1 MDGQSTTRGSK
12 QATIIVAMSGGVDS
26 SVSALLLQQAGH
38 PVAGMFMKNWEE
50 DDRPATPTATPTAT
64 RTAACTAATDAA
76 DAQAVADRLGIDLHR
91 RNFAAEYWDHVFE
104 DFLAEYRA
112 GRTPNPDILCNR
124 EIKFKTFLE
133 HAMDLGAEH
142 IATGHYVRSDRID
155 GVHRL
160 LRGRDENKDQ
170 SYFLY
175 TIGQQALA
183 QTLFPVGSLRK
194 PEVRAAAAAAALPV
208 HDKKDSTGICFIGE
222 RNFRDFL
229 AGYIPPAPGE
239 IRTPEG
245 RLLGEHAGLSYYTLG
260 QRQGLG
266 IGGVQGLADEPWYVL
281 HKDLPGNV
289 LYVGQGHDHPWL
301 YARRLRAA
309 RLSWVSG
316 QAPAAGARLAAKVR
330 YRQPDQAC
338 IVAACG
344 AGELLLEFELPQR
357 AVTPGQSVVLYD
369 GENCLGGGVIDWADT
384 PPVSID
390 AKSRGPDS
398 RAPESMYQQ
407 SAFTVNR

>member
-1 MDGQSTTRGSK
+1 MDGQSTKRQNR

-26 SVSALLLQQAGH
+26 SVSALLLRQAGH
-38 PVAGMFMKNWEE
+38 PIAGMFMKNWEE
-50 DDRPATPTATPTAT
+50 DDRLGAP
-64 RTAACTAATDAA
+64 TAACSAATDAA

-112 GRTPNPDILCNR
+112 GRTPNPDVLCNR

-133 HAMDLGAEH
+133 HAMDLGADR
-142 IATGHYVRSDRID
+142 IATGHYVRSDCRD

-160 LRGRDENKDQ
+160 LRGRDANKDQ

-175 TIGQQALA
+175 TIGQQQLA
-183 QTLFPVGSLRK
+183 RTVFPVGDLRK

-222 RNFRDFL
+222 RNFREFL

-245 RLLGEHAGLSYYTLG
+245 HLLGEHAGLSYYTLG

-266 IGGVQGLADEPWYVL
+266 IGGVRGFADEPWYVL

-301 YARRLRAA
+301 FARRLRAL
-309 RLSWVSG
+309 RLSWVAG
-316 QAPAAGARLAAKVR
+316 QPPAAGTRLAAKVR
-330 YRQPDQAC
+330 YRQADQAC
-338 IVAACG
+338 IVETG
-344 AGELLLEFELPQR
+344 ADDELLLEFERPQR
-357 AVTPGQSVVLYD
+357 AVTAGQSAVLYD
-369 GENCLGGGVIDWADT
+369 GESCLGGGVIDWADT
-384 PPVSID
+384 LP
-390 AKSRGPDS
+390 AAAAAESRSPQVIS
-398 RAPESMYQQ
+398 TVSMYAQ
-407 SAFTVNR
+407 STITVNR